1 MRLMKCAR
9 LGFAAVTASAVLA
22 VPAVSAQ
29 AATGP
34 ANVQATHAY
43 LFDETAHKALWSRD
57 GYTKVP
63 IASLTKLMTA
73 YTVIH
78 KGNLNR
84 TITITASDAAYP
96 AAHNCTQ
103 AYLKAGERIT
113 ARELLYGMLLPSG
126 CDAAKALSEAYGPG
140 NAAFVSAMNRNAAT
154 FGLTSTHYT
163 SVDGVHVQGRSDGW
177 STARDQVRL
186 ALFTMSDPILRD
198 VVGTRTH
205 TLVASKLHR
214 GHTWTNTN
222 LLFGKYPGVIGIK
235 TGFTNAAGYC
245 LLFSAVRNGRTLTG
259 VVLHSTIDAPG
270 VRFTD
275 AGAIL
280 DWAFQTHTP
289 MTLTN
294 ARVIPGVTTD

>member
-1 MRLMKCAR
+1 MRLSKFAR
-9 LGFAAVTASAVLA
+9 VGFPAVRASAVLA
-22 VPAVSAQ
+22 VPAVSAH

-43 LFDETAHKALWSRD
+43 LFDQTARKALWSRD

-96 AAHNCTQ
+96 AAHGCTQ

-163 SVDGVHVQGRSDGW
+163 SVDGLHVQGRG
-177 STARDQVRL
+177 
-186 ALFTMSDPILRD
+186 
-198 VVGTRTH
+198 
-205 TLVASKLHR
+205 
-214 GHTWTNTN
+214 
-222 LLFGKYPGVIGIK
+222 
-235 TGFTNAAGYC
+235 
-245 LLFSAVRNGRTLTG
+245 
-259 VVLHSTIDAPG
+259 
-270 VRFTD
+270 
-275 AGAIL
+275 
-280 DWAFQTHTP
+280 
-289 MTLTN
+289 
-294 ARVIPGVTTD
+294 